1 MKNINKIIGI
11 IGLLFCVLQPISAQ
25 FRMGIDWS
33 CGMPKSYFYSTR
45 YYDDE
50 GTYMPTAHAGFS
62 FEYVL
67 PRHIMPL
74 YLPLSIKSGVYYAH
88 YEELPLMKNRRVII
102 MVNLYGD
109 KVWGFHWSVK

>member
-50 GTYMPTAHAGFS
+50 ALICLQHMPVFLLNTY
-62 FEYVL
+62 
-67 PRHIMPL
+67 
-74 YLPLSIKSGVYYAH
+74 
-88 YEELPLMKNRRVII
+88 
-102 MVNLYGD
+102 
-109 KVWGFHWSVK
+109 FHGI

>member
-62 FEYVL
+62 STAYNAT
-67 PRHIMPL
+67 
-74 YLPLSIKSGVYYAH
+74 LSAAFNK
-88 YEELPLMKNRRVII
+88 K
-102 MVNLYGD
+102 
-109 KVWGFHWSVK
+109 WSLLCSL

>member
-67 PRHIMPL
+67 HIHD
-74 YLPLSIKSGVYYAH
+74 K
-88 YEELPLMKNRRVII
+88 
-102 MVNLYGD
+102 VNL
-109 KVWGFHWSVK
+109 KGFHSTYNLSSILYK